1 MSAPTPVAGT
11 SPAGHAAGA
20 SAAGEQSSGV
30 GTAQP
35 LALAGTTQQQRQSA
49 YGSRPGSGTPGT
61 PAGSTTPAPSSS
73 STAAAAAAAAAAN
86 SGSAFRPLN
95 VRDALSYLDRVKQQ
109 FASEYE
115 VYDQFLTIMKQF
127 KTQTIDTPGV
137 IDRVSTLF
145 RGHPAL
151 IQGFNT
157 FLPPGYRIECS
168 ISSASDAGAS
178 NTITVTTPM
187 GVTTRTQDVGGS
199 EAREF
204 TKNQSRTGAA
214 NANASASGVGSS
226 ASKSAA
232 TSNAAAT
239 TATTT
244 AAPHASTSTATPAL
258 AAPTPRSAAAPA
270 PAPSRI
276 ISPPQPIPPFNPN
289 KASSSSG
296 AASSSS
302 SSQWQPYGMSAQKRA
317 DHSSG
322 RGVAAASSD
331 NKLADAIHSDT
342 YVSRRPDTSAPTA
355 AAATPPAVPTPAPA
369 PATAAGSGQPQ
380 VMEFNH
386 AINYVNKIKN
396 RFTKDP
402 DTYKTFLEILQTY
415 QKETRPI
422 QEVYA
427 QVTELFRDAP
437 DLLDEFKAFLPDTSE
452 AGQQQQQLQQQQQ
465 QQQMQQQSTQ
475 QKRKDS
481 APTKRYDDQRQPSMS
496 QKKSSTEEKKKRA
509 APGMTGERTGK
520 SKKVKSQHG
529 TQIESPTIVQG
540 PPVKERSLDRSSMQQ
555 AAAPEAV
562 PAAPQPSSYQV
573 QPYGAVPP
581 GFPGAPRM
589 QSAYDAYL
597 TNHRSPQLVQPDE
610 FAFFDR
616 VKRYLD
622 DRSVYTEFLKLL
634 NLFTQEII
642 DVKTLLE
649 KSLLFF
655 GQNDELVAQFKELV
669 GYDPIKDGR
678 IVGEDW
684 IIDNESAYDRP
695 PVYLHLMK
703 KFGPSYRKLPES
715 EIDLACSG
723 REPLDWSVLNDEWVA
738 FATWA
743 SEGSG
748 AHRKNPYEE
757 AMYNTE
763 QERHWYSFNIES
775 NLRTIA
781 YLEPIAARIALMSAE
796 ERLAFKMPEGFG
808 GTAPSVY
815 ERIIRKV
822 YGKDHSWE
830 ILSALFDNPAVA
842 VPIVLSR
849 LKQKDEEWKRAER
862 EWNKVWREVDVK
874 NFYRALDHQ
883 GIPFKAVDKKATTT
897 SKALTNEIEQLRQDK
912 QSKRIDTSSAQALR
926 SMHQFELGF
935 QNKDVFWDVFKL
947 VFSFLDRDTSGYSAP
962 ERARVETFIR
972 YFVPLIFD
980 IPREEAEAN
989 LAPLQEGENGFGEEG
1004 QPENKEGT
1012 APEGDGNDA
1021 DGSDSAT
1028 PTSGGARRG
1037 GSLNKRGGAADLRRR
1052 LLKHSAGHKG
1062 SRSRANSPVEEGFTD
1077 SSRVAL
1083 GEQTWII
1090 LGDSVE
1096 QEVAPMNEPLPE
1108 RRLNFFT
1115 NSTFYCLV
1123 RLLHTIYHRLATF
1136 KELMTELS
1144 KAEQKRPRLSP
1155 LAVELGLANPV
1166 SVIDDDDNGNPA
1178 AHYYAHMLDMTEKLF
1193 DGDVD
1198 QATYEEQL
1206 RYMAGIKAYPLYTI
1220 DKLVHTVIKHVHTI
1234 NSDSKCQDLVS
1245 LLEKDRA
1252 RDDITIRQQIAYR
1265 MEAEGVIG
1273 PDEPL
1278 YRLEWLRDHKTM
1290 TVQLLAKEDLTM
1302 DDAYGSDSKRHVSW
1316 VASYAL
1322 TSATEGVGAQ
1332 VKAPF
1337 LKRNRALVDEH
1348 DPRDFVMVPVLE
1360 AKVAS
1365 DEYVL
1370 HFVANTEDY
1379 MYRKK
1384 PAASNSETEAEQ
1396 DDDRPYSVK
1405 RKDRFAQWLEEA
1417 VNGPTPPTLAAEQ
1430 GDKDDAVEQP
1440 PSPLTNAAEGA
1451 TVSGSAP
1458 DEDVTMEAA

>member
-1 MSAPTPVAGT
+1 MSGAPT
-11 SPAGHAAGA
+11 SA
-20 SAAGEQSSGV
+20 STGDQSTV
-30 GTAQP
+30 
-35 LALAGTTQQQRQSA
+35 
-49 YGSRPGSGTPGT
+49 
-61 PAGSTTPAPSSS
+61 APSSAAPATQQPLGV
-73 STAAAAAAAAAAN
+73 TALSPAAPTSLSASVAAPATTNRTTPLGSRQPSQSPNTAGSASPAIAAAN
-86 SGSAFRPLN
+86 ANNGAAFRPLN

-109 FASEYE
+109 FANEYE

-168 ISSASDAGAS
+168 ISTANEAGVS

-187 GVTTRTQDVGGS
+187 GVTTRTQDVAKS
-199 EAREF
+199 EARDF
-204 TKNQSRTGAA
+204 NKSHSRP
-214 NANASASGVGSS
+214 GSS
-226 ASKSAA
+226 KTNATAPANSNSQADVGAQAQSQAITGSK
-232 TSNAAAT
+232 AAA
-239 TATTT
+239 
-244 AAPHASTSTATPAL
+244 PPPL
-258 AAPTPRSAAAPA
+258 AAPTPKSAAAPTQTSMT
-270 PAPSRI
+270 PSRL

-289 KASSSSG
+289 RNAATSQAANSSSSNHS
-296 AASSSS
+296 A
-302 SSQWQPYGMSAQKRA
+302 SQWQPYGMSSARPDVHVNKSASKPQRESEQARQPIQPQSVTK
-317 DHSSG
+317 
-322 RGVAAASSD
+322 VEAAA
-331 NKLADAIHSDT
+331 
-342 YVSRRPDTSAPTA
+342 
-355 AAATPPAVPTPAPA
+355 PAQAPA
-369 PATAAGSGQPQ
+369 PASSSDGAPQ
-380 VMEFNH
+380 AMEFNH

-452 AGQQQQQLQQQQQ
+452 AAQQQQQ
-465 QQQMQQQSTQ
+465 QQQQQTLTQ
-475 QKRKDS
+475 QKRKEVAQAAPKRYEEPRMV
-481 APTKRYDDQRQPSMS
+481 APT
-496 QKKSSTEEKKKRA
+496 QKKQPAEEKKKRA
-509 APGMTGERTGK
+509 APAVGERAGK
-520 SKKVKSQHG
+520 SKKTKTQHSSA
-529 TQIESPTIVQG
+529 IESPPIQQQ
-540 PPVKERSLDRSSMQQ
+540 PVKERSMDRSSVIPPMQPD
-555 AAAPEAV
+555 AP
-562 PAAPQPSSYQV
+562 PPQPSSYQV
-573 QPYGAVPP
+573 QPYGAPPP

-597 TNHRSPQLVQPDE
+597 TNHRTPQLVQPDE

-642 DVKTLLE
+642 DVITLLE

-678 IVGEDW
+678 IAGEDW

-703 KFGPSYRKLPES
+703 KYGPSYRKLPDS

-781 YLEPIAARIALMSAE
+781 YLEPIAARIALMTAE

-808 GTAPSVY
+808 GSAPSVY
-815 ERIIRKV
+815 ERVIRKV

-862 EWNKVWREVDVK
+862 EWNKIWREVDVK
-874 NFYRALDHQ
+874 NYYRALDHQ
-883 GIPFKAVDKKATTT
+883 GIPFKSVDKKATTT
-897 SKALTNEIEQLRQDK
+897 SKALTNEIELLRTEK
-912 QSKRIDTSSAQALR
+912 QQKRLDAPVATPLR
-926 SMHQFELGF
+926 PLHQFELGF
-935 QNKDVFWDVFKL
+935 QQREVFWDTFKL
-947 VFSFLDRDTSGYSAP
+947 IFSFLDRDTGGYSGP
-962 ERARVETFIR
+962 ERARVETFVR

-980 IPREEAEAN
+980 VSREEADAN
-989 LAPLQEGENGFGEEG
+989 LAPYQESENGDKEEG
-1004 QPENKEGT
+1004 Q
-1012 APEGDGNDA
+1012 A
-1021 DGSDSAT
+1021 DGEGAASAVEQDGLNGEGSTAQATESGT
-1028 PTSGGARRG
+1028 PASGSKKGN
-1037 GSLNKRGGAADLRRR
+1037 SMSKRGGAADLRKR
-1052 LLKHSAGHKG
+1052 LLKHAAGQKG
-1062 SRSRANSPVEEGFTD
+1062 SRSRANSPTD
-1077 SSRVAL
+1077 NSAAAGGVML
-1083 GEQTWII
+1083 GEQTWIT
-1090 LGDSVE
+1090 LTNTE
-1096 QEVAPMNEPLPE
+1096 EKTVAPMNEPLPE
-1108 RRLNFFT
+1108 RRLNFFA
-1115 NSTFYCLV
+1115 NSTFYCLI
-1123 RLLHTIYHRLATF
+1123 RLLHTIYYRLAMF

-1144 KAEQKRPRLSP
+1144 KAEKKRERLSP

-1166 SVIDDDDNGNPA
+1166 SVIDEGDNA
-1178 AHYYAHMLDMTEKLF
+1178 AEQYYEHMLDMTEKLF
-1193 DGDVD
+1193 DGDID
-1198 QATYEEQL
+1198 QQTYEEQL

-1234 NSDSKCQDLVS
+1234 NSDSRCQDLVS
-1245 LLEKDRA
+1245 LLEKDRE
-1252 RDDITIRQQIAYR
+1252 RDNITIRQQIAYR
-1265 MEAEGVIG
+1265 MEAEASIG
-1273 PDEPL
+1273 SDEPL
-1278 YRLEWLRDHKTM
+1278 YRIEWLREHNTM
-1290 TVQLLAKEDLTM
+1290 TIQLLGKEDLTL
-1302 DDAYGSDSKRHVSW
+1302 DDAYGSDEKRHVSW

-1337 LKRNRALVDEH
+1337 LKRNRALVDEY
-1348 DPRDFVMVPVLE
+1348 DSQEFVMSPGLE
-1360 AKVAS
+1360 AKVVS
-1365 DEYVL
+1365 NDYVL
-1370 HFVANTEDY
+1370 HFVANTEDS

-1384 PAASNSETEAEQ
+1384 SATFSELEAGTNEDKAEEDVPYTVRRKERFERWLRESAQDSSASQDESGEAASVAPVDSNENEDVQ
-1396 DDDRPYSVK
+1396 M
-1405 RKDRFAQWLEEA
+1405 EA
-1417 VNGPTPPTLAAEQ
+1417 V
-1430 GDKDDAVEQP
+1430 
-1440 PSPLTNAAEGA
+1440 
-1451 TVSGSAP
+1451 
-1458 DEDVTMEAA
+1458 

>member
-1 MSAPTPVAGT
+1 MSSQTPAAVAGAPGDPSTAADAGAAAAESVAQAQQPPSTQPHQHAVAPSASSQPRLTPLGSRQT
-11 SPAGHAAGA
+11 SQSPNTQGSATPAAGA
-20 SAAGEQSSGV
+20 
-30 GTAQP
+30 
-35 LALAGTTQQQRQSA
+35 
-49 YGSRPGSGTPGT
+49 
-61 PAGSTTPAPSSS
+61 S

-86 SGSAFRPLN
+86 GSAFRPLN

-168 ISSASDAGAS
+168 ISSASEAGAS

-204 TKNQSRTGAA
+204 TKTQGRTGGSSSKSSSKGGLSP
-214 NANASASGVGSS
+214 NNASLSAQPSAETAKSS
-226 ASKSAA
+226 AQPPL
-232 TSNAAAT
+232 
-239 TATTT
+239 TA
-244 AAPHASTSTATPAL
+244 PI
-258 AAPTPRSAAAPA
+258 PRPAAAPA

-289 KASSSSG
+289 KA
-296 AASSSS
+296 ASSSAPS
-302 SSQWQPYGMSAQKRA
+302 SNASQWQPYGMSSQKRT
-317 DHSSG
+317 DQTFG
-322 RGVAAASSD
+322 RGGAAASAD
-331 NKLADAIHSDT
+331 NKLADALNSE
-342 YVSRRPDTSAPTA
+342 SLARRPEAVPTQAPAPA
-355 AAATPPAVPTPAPA
+355 AAATLAAPPVGPAAPA
-369 PATAAGSGQPQ
+369 GGQPQ

-452 AGQQQQQLQQQQQ
+452 SGQQQQLQQQQQ
-465 QQQMQQQSTQ
+465 STAQ
-475 QKRKDS
+475 QKRKDP
-481 APTKRYDDQRQPSMS
+481 APAKRYETTAT
-496 QKKSSTEEKKKRA
+496 QKKPAAEEKKKRA
-509 APGMTGERTGK
+509 APGMAGERVKTKK
-520 SKKVKSQHG
+520 SKSQHG

-540 PPVKERSLDRSSMQQ
+540 PPVKERSMDRSSMQ
-555 AAAPEAV
+555 AAAAAAAEV
-562 PAAPQPSSYQV
+562 PAPQPSSYQV

-581 GFPGAPRM
+581 SFPGAPRM

-597 TNHRSPQLVQPDE
+597 TNHRSPQIVQADE

-748 AHRKNPYEE
+748 AHRKNPFEE

-808 GTAPSVY
+808 GSAPSVY

-874 NFYRALDHQ
+874 NYYKALDHQ

-897 SKALTNEIEQLRQDK
+897 TKALTNEIELLRSEK
-912 QSKRIDTSSAQALR
+912 QSKRLDTLSAQPLR
-926 SMHQFELGF
+926 PKHQFELGF

-947 VFSFLDRDTSGYSAP
+947 VFSFLDRDTSGYSGP

-980 IPREEAEAN
+980 IEREEADAN
-989 LAPLQEGENGFGEEG
+989 LAPLEENNGIIEETQEGKDITADGE
-1004 QPENKEGT
+1004 
-1012 APEGDGNDA
+1012 ANDA
-1021 DGSDSAT
+1021 DAADSSPSA
-1028 PTSGGARRG
+1028 GGGRRG
-1037 GSLNKRGGAADLRRR
+1037 SGLNRRGGAADLRRR
-1052 LLKHSAGHKG
+1052 LLKPTAGGPRG
-1062 SRSRANSPVEEGFTD
+1062 SRSRANSPVEEMNAPN
-1077 SSRVAL
+1077 SVIL
-1083 GEQTWII
+1083 GEQTWIT
-1090 LGDSVE
+1090 LTDSV
-1096 QEVAPMNEPLPE
+1096 QTDVAPMNEPLPE
-1108 RRLNFFT
+1108 RRLNFYT

-1144 KAEQKRPRLSP
+1144 NAEQKRKRLSP

-1166 SVIDDDDNGNPA
+1166 AVIDDDDNPA

-1206 RYMAGIKAYPLYTI
+1206 RYMAGIKAYPLFTI

-1234 NSDSKCQDLVS
+1234 NSDPKCQDLVS

-1273 PDEPL
+1273 ADEPL
-1278 YRLEWLRDHKTM
+1278 YRLEWASREDHKTM
-1290 TVQLLAKEDLTM
+1290 TIQLLAKEDLTL

-1348 DPRDFVMVPVLE
+1348 DPRDFVMTPGLE

-1365 DEYVL
+1365 GDYVL
-1370 HFVANTEDY
+1370 HFVANTEQVLIVMTANALSDY
-1379 MYRKK
+1379 MYRMK
-1384 PAASNSETEAEQ
+1384 PALTTNETDAEQ
-1396 DDDRPYSVK
+1396 GDNVPCSVK
-1405 RKDRFAQWLEEA
+1405 RKQRFAQWLEDA
-1417 VNGPTPPTLAAEQ
+1417 RNGPSPPRPVEM
-1430 GDKDDAVEQP
+1430 DKEAP
-1440 PSPLTNAAEGA
+1440 NSPVVADENQMAMTANVGQD
-1451 TVSGSAP
+1451 
-1458 DEDVTMEAA
+1458 DEDVTMEVA